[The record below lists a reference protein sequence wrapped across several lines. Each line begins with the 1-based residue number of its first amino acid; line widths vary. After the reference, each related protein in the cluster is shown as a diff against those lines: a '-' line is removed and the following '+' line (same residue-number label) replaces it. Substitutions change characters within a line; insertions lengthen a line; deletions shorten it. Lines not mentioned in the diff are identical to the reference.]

1 MTVIKRFLWPALVL
15 GIVSG
20 GLACS
25 GGSWQSPDVVT
36 IQSDKEV
43 AALIPSWVA
52 WFTVA
57 EPGRPQ
63 ALLLRDGDF
72 IGAGEV
78 FVRYRASDGRDLT
91 ITGNHWSGKIGD
103 KVVTVVSDED
113 GSAWLAAAS
122 ESQLADVRTLSVGD
136 VNAATLLAIRRLAAV
151 NPSVDLMF
159 DNNAGLTQVMPLF
172 HPHAV
177 FAPDHSLDDAARH
190 ALAGETSIDM
200 LVISADEPGRLDF
213 LGGMP
218 RLRTL
223 ALDKWKTKD
232 TGPLP
237 AGLTGL
243 KTLMVMEQV
252 DFTDLKSLAASVP
265 NLEVLSLID
274 AENLEDLSGIEKMT
288 RLNTLYVW
296 NKHITDL
303 RPLADLKD
311 LRWVGL
317 PHNVS
322 QDRFAA
328 FVAAHPAL
336 EIVEMMKN
344 ESVTDLTPLAS
355 LKGLHGLILDG
366 EFDDLDAVQKL
377 TSLRFLGVSK
387 KIWDKMPDQVAAV
400 QKALPDALV
409 VPVQPLCL
417 GSGWILLLVPVPFV
431 AWLIR
436 RRRSVRIAA

>member
-1 MTVIKRFLWPALVL
+1 MTVIKRFLLPALVL
-15 GIVSG
+15 GIASG

-52 WFTVA
+52 WLTVA

-72 IGAGEV
+72 IVAGEV

-122 ESQLADVRTLSVGD
+122 DSQLADLRTLGVDD
-136 VNAATLLAIRRLAAV
+136 VNEATLLAIRRLAAV
-151 NPSVDLMF
+151 NPTVDLMF
-159 DNNAGLTQVMPLF
+159 DDNTKLTQVMPLF
-172 HPHAV
+172 HPRAV
-177 FAPDHSLDDAARH
+177 FAPERGLDEAARN

-200 LVISADEPGRLDF
+200 LVISADDPGRLDF

-223 ALDKWKTKD
+223 VLDKWKTKD

-265 NLEVLSLID
+265 NLEALSLVD
-274 AENLEDLSGIEKMT
+274 AENLKDLSGIEKMT
-288 RLNTLYVW
+288 RLNTFYFW
-296 NKHITDL
+296 SEEISDL
-303 RPLADLKD
+303 DALANLKD

-317 PHNVS
+317 PHNLS

-344 ESVTDLTPLAS
+344 EGVTDLTPLAS

-387 KIWDKMPDQVAAV
+387 RIWDKMPNQVAAA

-409 VPVQPLCL
+409 VQVKPLCL
-417 GSGWILLLVPVPFV
+417 GSGWILLLVPVPLV

-436 RRRSVRIAA
+436 RRRGVRIAE